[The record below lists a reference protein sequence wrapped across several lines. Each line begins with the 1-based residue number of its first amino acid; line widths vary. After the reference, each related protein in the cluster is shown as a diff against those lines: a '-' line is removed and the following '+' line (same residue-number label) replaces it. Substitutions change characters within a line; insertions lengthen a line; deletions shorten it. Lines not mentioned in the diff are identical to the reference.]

1 MKGIVLA
8 GGSGTRLYPL
18 TKVTSKQL
26 LPIYDKPMV
35 YYPISALLPGQTG
48 GTDPGH
54 GEGHEIF
61 YCSRG
66 HVAVFN
72 RDSEKY
78 YELREGDILL
88 IEEGEPHQISNIGTE
103 TAVITWSCAPHA

>member
-1 MKGIVLA
+1 MKVIHPQDAQFFMDGPEVCRQYIA
-8 GGSGTRLYPL
+8 TEKITFGTS
-18 TKVTSKQL
+18 T
-26 LPIYDKPMV
+26 
-35 YYPISALLPGQTG
+35 LLPGQTG
-48 GTDPGH
+48 GTDPGR